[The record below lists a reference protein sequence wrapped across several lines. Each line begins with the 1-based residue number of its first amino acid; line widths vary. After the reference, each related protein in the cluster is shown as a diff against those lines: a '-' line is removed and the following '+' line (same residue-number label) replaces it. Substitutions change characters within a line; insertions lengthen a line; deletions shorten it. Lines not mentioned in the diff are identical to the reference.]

1 MSMPWWPSAFSKIS
15 VYIENEFIENECELL
30 MGLVYIIVHTETE
43 CMDVLNLCTWFN
55 EPVELDCDLLE
66 LRPR

>member
-15 VYIENEFIENECELL
+15 VYIENEQHDCELL
-30 MGLVYIIVHTETE
+30 MGLVYIIVHTETQ
-43 CMDVLNLCTWFN
+43 CMDVLNLCAWFN

-66 LRPR
+66 LRQK